1 MSTADRQFGDA
12 NANANAASASVSG
25 RLIGIARRP
34 ERRAVMEVVG
44 QGVISVDGGLQ
55 GDHKGPKFPRRGITV
70 LSREDWAAALAEL
83 TDLGGPV
90 VLPWTVRRANLLV
103 EGVRLPRAAGGVV
116 RIGPVLLEVTFPT
129 QPCSRMDEAHQGLLK
144 ALHPDWRGGITC
156 VVRAGGSVAIG
167 DAVDVLVSPPE
178 RRVRLPG

>member
-1 MSTADRQFGDA
+1 MPTAAPQLGDGE
-12 NANANAASASVSG
+12 AARAVASG

-34 ERRAVMEVVG
+34 ERRAPMEVIE
-44 QGVISVDGGLQ
+44 QGEISIEGGLL
-55 GDHKGPKFPRRGITV
+55 GDHKGPKFPRRRITV
-70 LSREDWAAALAEL
+70 LSREDWTAALAEL

-103 EGVRLPRAAGGVV
+103 EGVRLPRAAGGIV
-116 RIGPVLLEVTFPT
+116 RIGPVLLEVTYPT
-129 QPCSRMDEAHQGLLK
+129 QPCSRMDEAHRGLLK

-156 VVRAGGSVAIG
+156 AVRAGGAIVVG